1 MKTGTQFSM
10 CIISNFIQ
18 DEVVTD
24 ADGRLLLLMFLTLL
38 AWSGLLRAAEISG
51 VSSRR
56 RGRTHVSY
64 LHMSW
69 LLLNDNVGIACY
81 STCCTDLG
89 FSRKYMGLPLDNNN
103 INCSQLVMSIGR
115 SLTQ

>member
-24 ADGRLLLLMFLTLL
+24 ADGRLLLLIFLTLL

-64 LHMSW
+64 
-69 LLLNDNVGIACY
+69 I
-81 STCCTDLG
+81 STHVVAFAKRRRWNSVL
-89 FSRKYMGLPLDNNN
+89 
-103 INCSQLVMSIGR
+103 
-115 SLTQ
+115 